1 MFSGGKGGRGPP
13 LALSPKCFVI
23 ILDGILSL
31 ECILRNAPAFS
42 RGVFSHPQNASE
54 TATEKNPTT
63 AGLIFVLQL
72 LKNEQK
78 ITDNNKNIILQ
89 ENVY

>member
-1 MFSGGKGGRGPP
+1 MTTFAETHKSDRESVS
-13 LALSPKCFVI
+13 LSKCFVI
-23 ILDGILSL
+23 LEGILSL
-31 ECILRNAPAFS
+31 EGILRNAPAFS

-72 LKNEQK
+72 LKNKQK
-78 ITDNNKNIILQ
+78 IADKNKKK
-89 ENVY
+89 